1 MKALTAAE
9 MREVDRLTTERHGI
23 PGLQLMEN
31 AGRSVAEVYRRI
43 VYAESLN
50 VRSICVLCG
59 KGNNG
64 GDGFVVA
71 RDLKPV
77 VKSVRVFLF
86 GSPEELR
93 GDSQTNFNRWRD
105 LGGEVAVVPDDKE
118 FDSVWPE
125 IAAADVVI
133 DAMFGTGFRGSASGP
148 IARAIQGINQLSRDA
163 TGARPSLV
171 IAVDTPS
178 GLPSDG
184 QAAEGPVL
192 RAHHTVTFTAPKV
205 GQLVSDQSVSLGR
218 LHVVNIGSPVSLIEE
233 IGSSALRWAG
243 PEEFVD
249 LPLVR
254 QPDGHKGLY
263 GHILVVAGSL
273 GKSGAAIMAGQAAL
287 CAGAGLVTIAT
298 PDVALP
304 IVAAAHPEFMT
315 EALHSTDAGTA
326 SNRNVSDRPPMP
338 ATFSPAEIE
347 SFMKTWKMPLER
359 IRAGKDVLAVGPG
372 LGQQPETQEV
382 IRYLVR
388 VSHKPIILDADGLN
402 AFAKKSEQLSERNSK
417 FLAIT
422 PHPGEM
428 ARLLG
433 VSIKEVQADRV
444 KTATEAA
451 KKWNAH
457 VILKGSHTI
466 LAGPDGRIFVNTTGN
481 PGLAKGGSGDTLTGI
496 LAACTGQFKTD
507 DWLRVMALGVYLHGA
522 AADIAVRGTDPSG
535 LLATE
540 VAAAVPKA
548 RMELLRELRRRG

>member
-59 KGNNG
+59 QGNNG
-64 GDGFVVA
+64 GDGFVLG

-86 GSPEELR
+86 GDPSELR
-93 GDSQTNFNRWRD
+93 GDSETNFNRWRD

-148 IARAIQGINQLSRDA
+148 IARAIQGINQLSHDG

-205 GQLVSDQSVSLGR
+205 GQLVSDQSESLGR

-233 IGSSALRWAG
+233 IGRSRLRWAG
-243 PEEFVD
+243 PDEFAN

-326 SNRNVSDRPPMP
+326 SKRNLIDRPPLP
-338 ATFSPAEIE
+338 ATGDQLAIDNFTKN
-347 SFMKTWKMPLER
+347 MKLPLER
-359 IRAGKDVLAVGPG
+359 IREGKDVLAIGPG
-372 LGQQPETQEV
+372 LGQNEETQQV
-382 IRYLVR
+382 IRSLVR
-388 VSHKPIILDADGLN
+388 GTYKPVILDADGLN
-402 AFAKKSEQLSERNSK
+402 AFAGRAEELSQRNSK
-417 FLAIT
+417 FVVIT

-433 VSIKEVQADRV
+433 VTAKEVQVDRV
-444 KTATEAA
+444 RTATEAA
-451 KKWNAH
+451 TKWNVH

-466 LAGPDGRIFVNTTGN
+466 LAAPDGRIFVNTTGN

-507 DWLRVMALGVYLHGA
+507 DWLRVLALGVYLHGA

-548 RMELLRELRRRG
+548 RMELLRELRRGG